1 MGDRLFNRTRIFVRK
16 ALARFGITVALLLLS
31 SQISMAQ
38 TEVRSGVLPLFRLSD
53 WAAQNDLNLSSG
65 VLADLQ
71 SDPNFDGDFQAVYNA
86 AANILSGYRV
96 VSRGGF
102 FPENAGIPREQQ
114 LTLAQ
119 AVFRLYTLDN
129 GNFLMLY
136 RSPNEA
142 TSRYFIRRAGSG
154 FLLP

>member
-1 MGDRLFNRTRIFVRK
+1 MGDRRMRVNRIFIRQGLVRFVM
-16 ALARFGITVALLLLS
+16 ATALLLTLS
-31 SQISMAQ
+31 RVSFAQ
-38 TEVRSGVLPLFRLSD
+38 TEFRSGILPLFRLTD
-53 WAAQNDLNLSSG
+53 WSTQSDLNLSTG

-71 SDPNFDGDFQAVYNA
+71 SDPNFDGDFQAVFNA

-96 VSRGGF
+96 VARGGY

-114 LTLAQ
+114 ITPAQ
-119 AVFRLYTLDN
+119 AVYRLYTLDN

-136 RSPNEA
+136 RSPNEP
-142 TSRYFIRRAGSG
+142 TSRYFIRRAGTG